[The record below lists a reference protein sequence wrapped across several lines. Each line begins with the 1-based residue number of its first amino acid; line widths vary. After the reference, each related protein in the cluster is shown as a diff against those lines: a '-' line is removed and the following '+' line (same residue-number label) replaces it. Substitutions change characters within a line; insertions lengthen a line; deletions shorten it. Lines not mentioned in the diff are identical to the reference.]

1 MSARRAHAFA
11 ATLEIVGVNPFV
23 FVPGRVLSAL
33 LREAGREKGPIAI
46 CGTINGDAYR
56 QTLVRYRGEWR
67 LYVNTA
73 MLKDSPRRI
82 GERVRITVALD
93 EASREVEVPLRFTAA
108 LEANDAAR
116 ATFEALTPS
125 RRKEIVRYLG
135 RLKGEDALERNI
147 ARALRF
153 LVGDGRFVGREK
165 P

>member
-1 MSARRAHAFA
+1 MSARRSHAFS

-23 FVPGRVLSAL
+23 FVPARVLAAL
-33 LREAGREKGPIAI
+33 LRDAGREKGPIPI
-46 CGTINGDAYR
+46 CGTVNGAAYR

-73 MLKDSPRRI
+73 MLKDSPKRV
-82 GERVRITVALD
+82 GERLRLTVSIDA
-93 EASREVEVPLRFTAA
+93 ASREVEVPPRFAAA
-108 LEANDAAR
+108 LDANAAAR
-116 ATFEALTPS
+116 TAFEALTPS

-135 RLKGEDALERNI
+135 NLKGEEALERNI

-153 LVGDGRFVGREK
+153 LVGDGRFVGRDR